1 MTLIDG
7 PSNAFRQIILPIAL
21 RKPIVLN
28 MAFAIGALSLA
39 LSGRSELYSV
49 ALRYKIQSIQL
60 LRCEI
65 SSVESAVNDH
75 NLMAILLLCMF
86 EVRTTP
92 IIEML
97 LSYRVSC

>member
-21 RKPIVLN
+21 QNPIVLN
-28 MAFAIGALSLA
+28 MIFAVGALSLA
-39 LSGRSELYSV
+39 LSGRSELYPV
-49 ALRYKIQSIQL
+49 ALRFKIRSIQL

-65 SSVESAVNDH
+65 SSDESAVNDH
-75 NLMAILLLCMF
+75 NLMVILLLCIF

-92 IIEML
+92 IVDIL
-97 LSYRVSC
+97 LSSQVPC